1 MKHWHRA
8 AIVFS
13 VAWVLVLGIYVAVSA
28 YQKFACVPTVD
39 TLPDGT
45 IIRHACVHPPVS
57 GHIILFTGGY
67 FAGGV
72 AVIWLLSWLFL
83 GWPSDV
89 VSNYFGFRRDPR

>member
-45 IIRHACVHPPVS
+45 IIRHACVHSPTPWRV
-57 GHIILFTGGY
+57 ILLTAGY
-67 FAGGV
+67 FAGGA
-72 AVIWLLSWLFL
+72 AVIWALSWLFL

-89 VSNYFGFRRDPR
+89 VSSYFGFRRDRP